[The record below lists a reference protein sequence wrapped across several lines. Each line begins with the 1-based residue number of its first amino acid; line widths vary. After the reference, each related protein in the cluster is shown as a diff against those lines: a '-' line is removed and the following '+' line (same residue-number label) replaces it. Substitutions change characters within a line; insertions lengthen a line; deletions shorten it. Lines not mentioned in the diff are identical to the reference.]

1 MKKRVLACTS
11 VLMLAV
17 AIVGFA
23 APADSD
29 YPAMMKK
36 AVAARGALN
45 MSLMMAD
52 WPAVATNATA
62 VQDDFKAIE
71 EFWTKRGN
79 AQDAIMFSANIEA
92 AAKATHDAAA
102 AGNADGATN
111 AAKGIAAN
119 CGGCH
124 MAHRGPK
131 ADDGSYPIK

>member
-1 MKKRVLACTS
+1 MKKRMVVTSILLLAF
-11 VLMLAV
+11 AV
-17 AIVGFA
+17 VGFA

-45 MSLMMAD
+45 MAVMMAD
-52 WPAVATNATA
+52 WPTVATDATT
-62 VQDDFKAIE
+62 VQGDFKDIE
-71 EFWTKRGN
+71 AFWTARGN
-79 AQDAIMFSANIEA
+79 ASDAVMFAANIEA

-102 AGNADGATN
+102 AGNADGAT
-111 AAKGIAAN
+111 AASKMIQPN

>member
-1 MKKRVLACTS
+1 MKKRVTVCTS
-11 VLMLAV
+11 ILMLAV
-17 AIVGFA
+17 AMVGFA

-29 YPAMMKK
+29 YPTMMKS

-45 MSLMMAD
+45 MAIMMMD
-52 WPAVATNATA
+52 WPTVATQATN
-62 VQDDFKAIE
+62 VQTQFKAIE
-71 EFWTKRGN
+71 DFWTKRGN
-79 AQDAIMFSANIEA
+79 AQDAIGFAANIEKA
-92 AAKATHDAAA
+92 AAATHDAAV
-102 AGNADGATN
+102 AGNAAGASD